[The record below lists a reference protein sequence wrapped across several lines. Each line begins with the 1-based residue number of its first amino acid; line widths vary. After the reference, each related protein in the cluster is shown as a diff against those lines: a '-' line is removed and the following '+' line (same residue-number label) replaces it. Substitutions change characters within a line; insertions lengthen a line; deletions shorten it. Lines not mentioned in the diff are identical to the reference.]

1 MLRFIRIIIMLI
13 ILVITAIGAGGYWV
27 YEYKLKE
34 PLPSLNEISYTIHP
48 NMSLS
53 KVAMELMDKE
63 LMNYP
68 TALTWVTL
76 ARIQEKARL
85 IKAGEY
91 SVPVN
96 TTPLQLLE
104 IFVNG
109 KTVQHAFS
117 FPEGWNFRQLMAAIR
132 KSPYLV
138 HTLEG
143 VKNEE
148 IMAKLGYPNQ
158 HPEGQF
164 YPDTYHFPKG
174 TTDVEFLQR
183 AYRVMQKTLEDVWK
197 QKNRNL
203 PFKTSKDALILASII
218 EKETG
223 KAEERVQIAGV
234 FVRRLQKGMLLQTDP
249 TVIYALAEKF
259 DGDIRKKDLRVDS
272 PYNTYRNKG
281 LPPTPIAMPGRD
293 ALLAAVQPAEG
304 TELFFVA
311 KGKGAHH
318 FSSTLAEHECAVIA
332 YQLKGKSS
340 RYSTQCKRY
349 PNCWACR

>member
-1 MLRFIRIIIMLI
+1 MLRFIKIIIMLL
-13 ILVITAIGAGGYWV
+13 ILVIVAISAGGYWI
-27 YEYKLKE
+27 YENQLKK
-34 PLPSLNEISYTIHP
+34 PLPLFNELSYTIHP

-53 KVAMELMDKE
+53 KVAMELMDKG

-76 ARIQEKARL
+76 ARIQEKARK

-91 SVPVN
+91 AIPVN
-96 TTPLQLLE
+96 TTPLELLE
-104 IFVNG
+104 LFVNG
-109 KTVQHAFS
+109 KTVQHIFT
-117 FPEGWNFRQLMAAIR
+117 FPEGWSFRQLMSAIHD
-132 KSPYLV
+132 SPYLV
-138 HTLEG
+138 HTL
-143 VKNEE
+143 KDLDSDE
-148 IMAKLGYPNQ
+148 IMAKLGHPNQ
-158 HPEGQF
+158 HPEGHF
-164 YPDTYHFPKG
+164 YPDTYHFPTG

-183 AYRVMQKTLEDVWK
+183 AYKVMQNTLEDVWK
-197 QKNRNL
+197 QKNRDL
-203 PFKTSKDALILASII
+203 PFDSPEEALILASII

-223 KAEERVQIAGV
+223 KAEERPLIAGV

-259 DGDIRKKDLRVDS
+259 DGDIRKKDLRIDS

-293 ALLAAVQPAEG
+293 ALLAAVQPADG
-304 TELFFVA
+304 SELFFVA
-311 KGKGAHH
+311 KGNGEHY

-340 RYSTQCKRY
+340 RYDTQCKRY